1 MDDVRVGG
9 EVLVVAYPRDSRESD
24 RQRGVLLRICVVRN
38 RSIENTRATHGHT
51 IPHARSRR
59 CEREG
64 ALTGEALACHLPDG
78 SLLGVRYNEIGHVES
93 VMRQL
98 ILGFHCNANDNS

>member
-24 RQRGVLLRICVVRN
+24 RQRGVLLRICVVRK
-38 RSIENTRATHGHT
+38 RSIQTTRARHT
-51 IPHARSRR
+51 DTFHMRARR

-78 SLLGVRYNEIGHVES
+78 SLLGVRYNEIGHMES